1 MKNTGPIGSYASYD
15 VKDEGISST
24 IIIKDNAMIA
34 DDSGAIGGNTSTNIT
49 IQDNAVIGDPSN
61 FRSRPNE
68 WFGYIGKAARSNE
81 AGKNIKATIQIKDNA
96 LIKKE

>member
-1 MKNTGPIGSYASYD
+1 M
-15 VKDEGISST
+15 
-24 IIIKDNAMIA
+24 

-68 WFGYIGKAARSNE
+68 WFGYIGTAARSNE
-81 AGKNIKATIQIKDNA
+81 AGKNIKALSKSKTMR
-96 LIKKE
+96 